1 MVINPLRRVTGFDTS
16 GFWGARQGS
25 TAGEHGRG
33 ARFGGARFGEHGRG
47 ARWGARFGEHGGEH
61 GLSLWR
67 NG

>member
-25 TAGEHGRG
+25 TAGEHGLGEHGRG
-33 ARFGGARFGEHGRG
+33 ARFWG